1 MGLKTQVESDKL
13 VLNDDRILYELF
25 RFVNIGE
32 SYEAEEGHDD
42 MVMCCVLFAW
52 AMGQT
57 YVKELTSVDLRQK
70 LEEETEDAIEESM
83 MPIGIIDGG
92 EALDKMVIAAKK
104 DDDSWIFA
112 GDDDYDARMI
122 AKYEAAFR

>member
-1 MGLKTQVESDKL
+1 MPFQVSPG
-13 VLNDDRILYELF
+13 
-25 RFVNIGE
+25 VN
-32 SYEAEEGHDD
+32 
-42 MVMCCVLFAW
+42 V
-52 AMGQT
+52 
-57 YVKELTSVDLRQK
+57 
-70 LEEETEDAIEESM
+70 TEIEESM